1 MKKFLALAAL
11 VLGMVSCQT
20 EPEGFDVVVGG
31 EQDVMLSVS
40 LPEGTRADSAQGFN
54 LNELGNYKV
63 RYILEISYND
73 NLIRDV
79 QISESTSA
87 TFPVRLAPNRDY
99 TFTVWADL
107 VTATTVDKETWYTTD
122 LYYNTANGL
131 ANIELQNW
139 TPNTEA
145 RDAWTATQTV
155 TYTSSNKNI
164 GMELKRPFAKVRVVA
179 TDIAEIRKF
188 GIEPTNAVAEYT
200 TSEMYTEFDAVA
212 GVAKGVTT
220 GKKHTFNYDDVD
232 TYEGANGEQLTLFAD
247 YVLVPADG
255 NVQFSLSVYDSTKG
269 ANALIKDNNFNTTIP
284 VVKNKITTIKGNVLT
299 EGGNVSITVDGVLGN
314 HETFNYIDTAEDL
327 LAAMNENGN
336 FILGSDIELSDA
348 PVAGQASRRNTANEA
363 KKTTIDLNGYTIT
376 ITNKSDK
383 PLVTVAE
390 GNTLTFAG
398 AGNIVMTSES
408 TAPFVN
414 TEDNDGVV
422 IIEQATITNESQS
435 AAVVEGDAVVNEDAE
450 IVGNA
455 VSGNTFATEL
465 DFVLANGG
473 TYVFTKDLTA
483 DQIKVT
489 AKDNKTIVLDGNGY
503 TFTYTGSARAIEIP
517 KEATGANV
525 TIKNLN
531 IAFSSSYCERGINY
545 NVTGG
550 TLTID
555 NVKVSEDGGYA
566 TYAINLPGSSDN
578 ATVTINNSYLRGNIA
593 LNVWGE
599 NMTIN
604 ATNTVFVSYDNTEV
618 ENYSAITLNNDGTNI
633 ADGTVVNIEGG
644 RIVALDEKGDESNA
658 TRNSSNTGEIVISN
672 TTEVIG
678 ENRNP
683 VANVVYEGYNEFYS
697 CNTLQAAIDKA
708 IETNGS
714 VRLVKNI
721 TVEEPITIPAE
732 KNVVVDLNGKT
743 ITAADYAIENY
754 GTLTIN
760 GDGTINGVVYGEN
773 GTTTVENGT
782 FNAPESGKYVF
793 LNSQGGTL
801 TINGG
806 TINGGSSYPIYSYD
820 ENSSL
825 VINDVT
831 VNATFG
837 CVNAYGTNGSVE
849 INGGTFQ
856 MTGVEGKT
864 SHIAYF
870 SNVDATINGG
880 TFQKTGDINMS
891 GTGGG
896 GICAIYGANL
906 TIKGGNFAGDYADVY
921 NWGGKNA
928 NGREVAISITGGTY
942 TFKPSFIAEGYMAT
956 ETNGVWVVA
965 EQNWKDFERKLNIA
979 HNVNSTISVSTGATY
994 WPTVAVNPEIY
1005 GYSVFDGD
1013 TRITD
1018 KVIFR
1023 FADVKKEDIDEN
1035 SYKVS
1040 LNLAILDDEYN
1051 ELEIKDGR
1059 MNPYIASDP
1068 REHLHVYMNL
1078 SEVPA
1083 GYAISEV
1090 KVANTVLTPTTN
1102 ASGNCAT
1109 GEYWIGS
1116 DAKDLYFQSRT
1127 AGLIEVTVSKK

>member
-1 MKKFLALAAL
+1 MKKLFAILAL

-40 LPEGTRADSAQGFN
+40 LPEGTRANSAEGFD
-54 LNELGNYKV
+54 LNNRGDYKI
-63 RYILEISYND
+63 RYILEISYHGS
-73 NLIRDV
+73 LIRDV

-131 ANIELQNW
+131 ANIELITEKW
-139 TPNTEA
+139 TPNVEA
-145 RDAWTATQTV
+145 RDAWTATKTV
-155 TYTSSNKNI
+155 TYTSNNKNI
-164 GMELKRPFAKVRVVA
+164 IMDLKRPFAKVRVVA

-188 GIEPTNAVAEYT
+188 GIEPTNAVAQYAQK
-200 TSEMYTEFDAVA
+200 MYTEFDAVA
-212 GVAKGVTT
+212 GAAKGETT
-220 GKKHTFNYDDVD
+220 GKTHTFNYDASVD
-232 TYEGANGEQLTLFAD
+232 TYDDANGELTLFAD

-255 NVQFSLSVYDSTKG
+255 NVQFTLSVFDSTKG
-269 ANALIKDNNFNTTIP
+269 ANALIKTNNFNTTIP
-284 VVKNKITTIKGNVLT
+284 VVKNKVTTIKGNVLT
-299 EGGNVSITVDGVLGN
+299 EGGDVKVTVDGTLGN
-314 HETFNYIDTAEDL
+314 HETFKYIDTAEDL

-336 FILGSDIELSDA
+336 FILGSDIELSNA

-376 ITNKSDK
+376 INNKSDK

-604 ATNTVFVSYDNTEV
+604 ATNTEFVSYDNTDV

-837 CVNAYGTNGSVE
+837 CVNAYGTNGSVV
-849 INGGTFQ
+849 INGGTYK

-891 GTGGG
+891 GPGGG
-896 GICAIYGANL
+896 GICAISGANL

-942 TFKPSFIAEGYMAT
+942 MFKPSFVAEGYMAT

-965 EQNWKDFERKLNIA
+965 EQNWKDYERNKNFFYGGY
-979 HNVNSTISVSTGATY
+979 ISVSTGSDFL
-994 WPTVAVNPEIY
+994 PIVAVMPEITKF
-1005 GYSVFDGD
+1005 SVFDGD

-1023 FADVKKEDIDEN
+1023 FSDVKKEDINEN

-1040 LNLAILDDEYN
+1040 LNLAILDDKGQDLELKPGMPSTINGKEYLN
-1051 ELEIKDGR
+1051 
-1059 MNPYIASDP
+1059 
-1068 REHLHVYMNL
+1068 VYMNL
-1078 SEVPA
+1078 IEVPA

-1090 KVANTVLTPTTN
+1090 KVAGTVLAPTAN

-1109 GEYWIGS
+1109 GEYWIAS
-1116 DAKDLYFQSRT
+1116 NPKDLYFQSRT
-1127 AGLIEVTVSKK
+1127 AGLIEVTVSKN